1 MSTEHKRSTVAVL
14 CGAVLLTV
22 VALST
27 AAGQR
32 GGGSKGGGAS
42 QDQEP
47 SPTNNSDIAKAKADR
62 EQNIKDAARLA
73 QLAAEVKQELENG
86 SQFTLSV
93 ASLKKADEMEKLSK
107 RLYVRMKADN
117 ATAPNPPP
125 VMDASKTIG
134 KGKEGRLLIKN
145 GGRP

>member
-1 MSTEHKRSTVAVL
+1 MSDGCKRSTVAVL
-14 CGAVLLTV
+14 FAVLLMV

-32 GGGSKGGGAS
+32 GGTGGGGKGANS
-42 QDQEP
+42 QSEDQEP

-86 SQFTLSV
+86 GDYTLSV

-107 RLYVRMKADN
+107 QLHVRMRADN
-117 ATAPNPPP
+117 ASAPKLPPG
-125 VMDASKTIG
+125 MDASK
-134 KGKEGRLLIKN
+134 KGRN
-145 GGRP
+145 